1 LELRKLTASGVDAI
15 EKRLE
20 SGGVTDED
28 VERLIYTVRELLESA
43 APKSRAKKTDAP
55 LDQAAV
61 GPASEVEAAPA
72 GPGLIEIFTD
82 GACERNPGPG
92 GWGAIVRS
100 NGSEKKLSG
109 GETHTTNNRM
119 ELTGVIE
126 ALKTLPQGCELVI
139 TTDSQY
145 VQKGITQWIHKWKR
159 NGWKTVD
166 KRPVLN
172 ADLWNALD
180 ALTQKHQI
188 KWMWTRGHV
197 GHPENEECDR
207 LARNAIRG
215 R

>member
-1 LELRKLTASGVDAI
+1 MRKLTASGVDAI
-15 EKRLE
+15 KKRLE

-28 VERLIYTVRELLESA
+28 VERLIYTVRELLEGA
-43 APKSRAKKTDAP
+43 APKSRAKKMDAP

-72 GPGLIEIFTD
+72 GLGLIEIFTD

-126 ALKTLPQGCELVI
+126 ALKTLPPGCDITI

-180 ALTQKHQI
+180 ALTQKHRI
-188 KWMWTRGHV
+188 KWAWTRGHV